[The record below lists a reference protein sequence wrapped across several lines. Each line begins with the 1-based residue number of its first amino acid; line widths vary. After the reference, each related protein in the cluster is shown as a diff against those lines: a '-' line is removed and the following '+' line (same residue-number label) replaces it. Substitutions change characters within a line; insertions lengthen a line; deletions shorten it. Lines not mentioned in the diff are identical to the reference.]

1 MTTII
6 SPKTH
11 TIKLLLLL
19 LILCVWEVSAEGA
32 LSIFHKQCKGDT
44 DVFNI
49 HFASLSCYGACTW
62 GSQGT
67 FTARYTLGED
77 LSSSLADVEISVY
90 SVPGWNG
97 TIDICNWGDTFYN
110 SSTCPK
116 AGTYTEYTML
126 TLPGEKD
133 AIYSKYLL
141 WMSVSVYAELNFQD
155 DYGDYSVICEF
166 KVNGRYTFVSQMT
179 ATSMLFFFGIAA
191 FRSRKKR
198 NIAIAHDCESNVAT
212 THFVVMGNN
221 VDVSNETAER

>member
-1 MTTII
+1 MKCKNSRRVPVLTSISQ
-6 SPKTH
+6 SPKVADDNNNFFQNTH
-11 TIKLLLLL
+11 NKITIAAADPLRM
-19 LILCVWEVSAEGA
+19 G
-32 LSIFHKQCKGDT
+32 
-44 DVFNI
+44 
-49 HFASLSCYGACTW
+49 
-62 GSQGT
+62 
-67 FTARYTLGED
+67 
-77 LSSSLADVEISVY
+77 DVEISVY

-141 WMSVSVYAELNFQD
+141 WMS
-155 DYGDYSVICEF
+155 
-166 KVNGRYTFVSQMT
+166 MT

-198 NIAIAHDCESNVAT
+198 NIAIAHDCESNVAI